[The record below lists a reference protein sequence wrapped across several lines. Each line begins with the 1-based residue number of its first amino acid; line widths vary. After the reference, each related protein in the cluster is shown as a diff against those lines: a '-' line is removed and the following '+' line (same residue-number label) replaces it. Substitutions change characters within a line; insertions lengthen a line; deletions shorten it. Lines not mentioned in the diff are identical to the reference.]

1 MKKIDL
7 NGIWKLKNLD
17 GNESCDILMPSCN
30 YVGLHKAGII
40 DDPIVEDNEEKLQWI
55 SEKRWEFTKSFEIT
69 KEEAS
74 KENLKLIFE
83 QIDTLATI
91 YINGEFVG
99 ETVSAHIIYE
109 FDIKRFVS
117 VGSNNICIVF
127 EPPHEKIAKYQEQFK
142 LPKRS
147 LGIHGNPHVRF
158 PQYHFGWDWGPT
170 FISCGMTRDTYIL
183 AYDNRISDFIISQKH
198 LGNKVELTFT
208 LSDEK
213 SSKGEKVDVI
223 YVGTVTTLDNE
234 KIEIKFNG
242 NVGSCTIENPKLWW
256 CSGLGDQPLY
266 DIEIS
271 LRNTSSG
278 EALDTI
284 KRKIGLR
291 TIELSRAEDSIGEDF
306 CFVIN
311 GERIFAKGA
320 NWIPSDIFVSKTTK
334 EELEKIILDAKKAN
348 MNMLRVWGGGYYET
362 ETFYDLCD
370 KYGIL
375 VWQDLPFACAAYD
388 LLREDFL
395 ASTIQEL
402 KDNVKR
408 LRHRASLAIWCGNN
422 EMESLSDSWIENRQK
437 LLSEYETFFYK
448 IVPSELIKL
457 DPVTPYWASSPSSGV
472 FLKGVDD
479 DKKGDT
485 HLWAVWHGLLDPT
498 YYNRRRTRFC
508 SEFGMQSMPT
518 LNAIEIFSKNEGA
531 DLENKIMLRHQKCE
545 HGNAKM
551 KYYVNKM
558 FYAPK
563 DVDDYV
569 YLTQCVQAEAMEVG
583 TLGWRSMK
591 GVCNGALYWQLNDC
605 WGVNSWASIDYYG
618 NYKGL
623 QYRARHFNSPI
634 AVYPYLEDK
643 IVKIVCINDTLS
655 DEKIKLTIR
664 IGDKKDRC
672 KVLEEVKEFVI
683 EKGSLVVIKE
693 YPLKKLDF
701 GKNTY
706 IMTILE
712 KDGIEIMRRTYLKSN
727 RNLNKESVVVK
738 EITKEN
744 NRCFIKLSSP
754 CFSRFAELRIPGE
767 TNPFSDN
774 FFDMYPGETKTITI
788 ETDKTLEEIKSS
800 LTVKTINIIKPRGCR
815 LIDRLEMIK
824 IALRPIVLASFVYH
838 SLK

>member
-17 GNESCDILMPSCN
+17 GEESCDILMPSCN

-40 DDPIVEDNEEKLQWI
+40 DDPIIEDNEGKLQWI
-55 SEKRWEFTKSFEIT
+55 SEKRWEFCRDFKISEEEIA
-69 KEEAS
+69 KD
-74 KENLKLIFE
+74 NLILVFE

-91 YINGEFVG
+91 YINGELVG

-109 FDIKRFVS
+109 FDIKRFVT
-117 VGSNNICIVF
+117 VGKNSIRIVF
-127 EPPHEKIAKYQEQFK
+127 EPPHDKIAKYQEQFK

-170 FISCGMTRDTYIL
+170 FISCGLTRDTYIL
-183 AYDNRISDFIISQKH
+183 TYDNRISDFIVTQNH
-198 LGNKVELTFT
+198 LDKRVELKFT
-208 LSDEK
+208 LKDEK
-213 SSKGEKVDVI
+213 GDGVYK
-223 YVGTVTTLDNE
+223 GTVTTPSNE
-234 KIEIKFNG
+234 KLEIKFDG
-242 NVGSCTIENPKLWW
+242 GIGKCAIENPELWW

-266 DIEIS
+266 EITIS
-271 LRNTSSG
+271 LYNPQSD
-278 EALDTI
+278 EVLDEIT
-284 KRKIGLR
+284 KKIGLR
-291 TIELSRAEDSIGEDF
+291 TIELYRKEDDFGEDF
-306 CFVIN
+306 CFIIN

-437 LLSEYETFFYK
+437 LLSEYETFFYE
-448 IVPSELIKL
+448 IVPTELAKL
-457 DPVTPYWASSPSSGV
+457 DTVTPYWASSPSSGV

-479 DKKGDT
+479 DSRGDT

-498 YYNRRRTRFC
+498 YYNKRRTRFC

-563 DVDDYV
+563 NKDDYV
-569 YLTQCVQAEAMEVG
+569 YLTQCVQAETMEIG

-591 GVCNGALYWQLNDC
+591 GECNGALYWQLNDC

-623 QYRARHFNSPI
+623 QYRARHFFSPI
-634 AVYPYLEDK
+634 VAYPYLDDK
-643 IVKIVCINDTLS
+643 VVKIVCINDTLS

-664 IGDKKDRC
+664 VGDKKDKC
-672 KVLEEVKEFVI
+672 KIIEEVKEFVI
-683 EKGSLVVIKE
+683 EKGKAVVIKE
-693 YPLKKLDF
+693 CPLNKLDF

-727 RNLNKESVVVK
+727 RHLEKEPVKIMDIKKEGEVCQIELN
-738 EITKEN
+738 
-744 NRCFIKLSSP
+744 SP
-754 CFSRFAELRIPGE
+754 CFSRFVELRLPGE
-767 TNPFSDN
+767 INPFSDN
-774 FFDMYPGETKTITI
+774 FFDMYPGETRTITI
-788 ETDKTLEEIKSS
+788 KTDKTLEDIQAALS
-800 LTVKTINIIKPRGCR
+800 VKTINVIKPRGSR
-815 LIDRLEMIK
+815 LVDRLEMIK
-824 IALRPIVLASFVYH
+824 IASHPVVLASFVYH